1 MSQALTS
8 NEQRLLRSCEEII
21 EAGLG
26 TFVAVGRALMT
37 IKDQRLYR
45 TEYEKFE
52 DYCRER
58 WDYSRQHAYRLIK
71 AISVVDQV
79 SMAGVLPNERQA
91 RLLLDVP
98 EESRLQLWQDAI
110 SSAAGGRVTVRHVEA
125 IIRGEVPTAKTR
137 VFGDPLNFR
146 GLRHAPINEQGGVFL
161 FGMVSKEL
169 GFVVESVQNPFP
181 DCTAKRLIDK
191 RRRLWREVRI
201 EFEFE
206 SRRFV
211 KHEHAHPNCDV
222 IVCWENNWP
231 DCPIEVISLKEEI
244 MKLNPDSD

>member
-8 NEQRLLRSCEEII
+8 NEQRLLHSCEEII

-37 IKDQRLYR
+37 INDQRLYR
-45 TEYEKFE
+45 ADYEKFE
-52 DYCRER
+52 DYCRAR

-71 AISVVDQV
+71 AIGVVDQV
-79 SMAGVLPNERQA
+79 SSAGLLPNERQA
-91 RLLLDVP
+91 RLLLEAP
-98 EESRLQLWQDAI
+98 EDIRLQIWQEAI
-110 SSAAGGRVTVRHVEA
+110 SSAGAGRVTVRHVEA
-125 IIRGEVPTAKTR
+125 IVRGTRKDKTR

-146 GLRHAPINEQGGVFL
+146 GLRHAPINEQGVVFL
-161 FGMVSKEL
+161 FGMISKEL

-191 RRRLWREVRI
+191 RRRLWREIRI

-211 KHEHAHPNCDV
+211 KHDHAHPDCDV
-222 IVCWENNWP
+222 IICWEHNWP

-244 MKLNPDSD
+244 RKLNPEAS